1 MGEYDGALALA
12 LRLIKKKGRVV
23 TLRQFSDAPV
33 PDANKPWRVGQLSST
48 DIPGFAILLD
58 MGSMGEHYMPGT
70 EIQIGDK
77 LVLMPASG
85 LSATPQLRDVLVF
98 GAEEPWAIVTI
109 QTLEPG
115 GVPVLHSLQVR
126 R

>member
-12 LRLIKKKGRVV
+12 LRLIKKKGRAVA
-23 TLRQFSDAPV
+23 LRQFSDAPV
-33 PDANKPWRVGQLSST
+33 PDAIKPWRVGQPTHL
-48 DIPGFAILLD
+48 DVPGFAVLLD
-58 MGSMGEHYMPGT
+58 FGSMGERYMSGT
-70 EIQIGDK
+70 EIQVGDK

-85 LSATPQLRDVLVF
+85 LGVTPQLRDVLVF
-98 GAEEPWAIVTI
+98 GAEDPWAIVTV

>member
-1 MGEYDGALALA
+1 MGEYDSALAIA
-12 LRLIKKKGRVV
+12 LRLIKKKGRAV

-33 PDANKPWRVGQLSST
+33 PDANRPWRVGQPTTTELS
-48 DIPGFAILLD
+48 GYAVLLD
-58 MGSMGEHYMPGT
+58 FGSVGERYMPGT
-70 EIQIGDK
+70 EVQVGDK

-85 LSATPQLRDVLVF
+85 LAATPQLRDVLVF
-98 GAEEPWAIVTI
+98 GAEEPWAIVTV

-115 GVPVLHSLQVR
+115 GVPVLHSMQVR

>member
-1 MGEYDGALALA
+1 MGEYDSALALA
-12 LRLIKKKGRVV
+12 LRLIKKKGRAV

-33 PDANKPWRVGQLSST
+33 PDVSKPWRVGQATPT
-48 DIPGFAILLD
+48 DVPAHGVLLD
-58 MGSMGEHYMPGT
+58 FGGVGEHYMPGT
-70 EIQIGDK
+70 EIQVGDK

-85 LSATPQLRDVLVF
+85 LAVRPQLRDTLQF
-98 GAEEPWAIVTI
+98 GAEEPWAIVTV

-115 GVPVLHSLQVR
+115 GVAVLHSMQVR